1 MDNIQWMITNGC
13 IGNHG
18 NHVSLDGEL
27 QGGPREMF
35 VALASPHCSLGT
47 IDRLKGRVFSR
58 GKTNITEKKPGS
70 S

>member
-1 MDNIQWMITNGC
+1 MITNGC

-18 NHVSLDGEL
+18 IHVSLHGEL

-47 IDRLKGRVFSR
+47 IDPLKGGFFPR
-58 GKTNITEKKPGS
+58 GENTHHRKKTQVVRK
-70 S
+70 

>member
-1 MDNIQWMITNGC
+1 MDDNQWMYRESWKSCKFGWRTTRWA
-13 IGNHG
+13 
-18 NHVSLDGEL
+18 
-27 QGGPREMF
+27 REMF

-47 IDRLKGRVFSR
+47 IDRLKGRVFPR